1 MFHVDTFILK
11 QKNRFGFT
19 RCLGKPPA
27 TRKDNN
33 FAAIFCI
40 KLEKRIILAGPG
52 VKSRKYQKL
61 TQVKIVLVVSVSFN
75 VCQNTGCFG

>member
-27 TRKDNN
+27 TRKDHN
-33 FAAIFCI
+33 FEANFLYQIGRK
-40 KLEKRIILAGPG
+40 KLFWLVQE
-52 VKSRKYQKL
+52 S
-61 TQVKIVLVVSVSFN
+61 QVSKADTSEIVLVVSVSFY
-75 VCQNTGCFG
+75 VCKNTGCFG